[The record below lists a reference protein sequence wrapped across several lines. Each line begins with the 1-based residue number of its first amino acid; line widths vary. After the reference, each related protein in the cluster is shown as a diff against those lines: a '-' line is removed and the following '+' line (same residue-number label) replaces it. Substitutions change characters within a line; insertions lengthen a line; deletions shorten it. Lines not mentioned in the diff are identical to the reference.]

1 MTTRNPTPSYDENPG
16 NSAALYGDKAL
27 YREIGAL
34 SEDADRKTLVEGF
47 EIPIRS
53 GRAWVVKKG
62 QLCTLSTPH
71 GPQVGD
77 LNLFSLDN
85 PRERFWASRTKQLHA
100 SHVSVG
106 DRLWS
111 CLPYMRPLA
120 TIVGDSLV
128 SCFLLGRGFE
138 VVLLMLSRRVM
149 VLMGVGG
156 RVHDLL
162 GTRCDPYGMY
172 STIMNKLLSGNDFDY
187 HCHSN
192 LTRAVMP
199 FGLTEADVH
208 DVINVFQVTGLN
220 RDGKYFMETCPA
232 KPGDYFT
239 FFAETDLL
247 CAMSSCPGGD
257 LSVYGW
263 GEDSAKRMLDTCRPL
278 GVAVYEMKERD
289 EVLKGWKESERPG
302 YNGVHGLKMPVF
314 GEQTK

>member
-1 MTTRNPTPSYDENPG
+1 DDG
-16 NSAALYGDKAL
+16 
-27 YREIGAL
+27 
-34 SEDADRKTLVEGF
+34 
-47 EIPIRS
+47 
-53 GRAWVVKKG
+53 
-62 QLCTLSTPH
+62 
-71 GPQVGD
+71 
-77 LNLFSLDN
+77 
-85 PRERFWASRTKQLHA
+85 
-100 SHVSVG
+100 
-106 DRLWS
+106 
-111 CLPYMRPLA
+111 
-120 TIVGDSLV
+120 IV
-128 SCFLLGRGFE
+128 
-138 VVLLMLSRRVM
+138 
-149 VLMGVGG
+149 
-156 RVHDLL
+156 
-162 GTRCDPYGMY
+162 
-172 STIMNKLLSGNDFDY
+172 NKLLSGNDFDF

-247 CAMSSCPGGD
+247 CAMSTCPGGD

-302 YNGVHGLKMPVF
+302 YNGVHGVKMPVF